1 LGRFFGLGI
10 GTSGSSS
17 CGAASR
23 GSGAENHL
31 TVNQE
36 SLARRERLT
45 LDSSGLKDRLGLPR
59 PFEQSPCLAKN
70 LVQGDETVE
79 SADIAR
85 AGDMGLC
92 AYVKFGHS
100 RIVCGDKFAIVPS
113 SIGGGAPER
122 QHDAH
127 GECGEDKLKI

>member
-1 LGRFFGLGI
+1 
-10 GTSGSSS
+10 
-17 CGAASR
+17 
-23 GSGAENHL
+23 
-31 TVNQE
+31 
-36 SLARRERLT
+36 
-45 LDSSGLKDRLGLPR
+45 LKDRLGLPR
-59 PFEQSPCLAKN
+59 AFERSPCRAKN

-85 AGDMGLC
+85 VGNIGLF
-92 AYVKFGHS
+92 AYVKFGHG

-127 GECGEDKLKI
+127 DECGEDELKI